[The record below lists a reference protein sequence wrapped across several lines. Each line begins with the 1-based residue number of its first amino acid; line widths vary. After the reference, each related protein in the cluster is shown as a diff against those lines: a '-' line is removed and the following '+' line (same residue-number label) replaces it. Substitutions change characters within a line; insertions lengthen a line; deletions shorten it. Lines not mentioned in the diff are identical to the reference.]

1 MLPLLP
7 LISTSLAALLW
18 LVSATIGHDASGVIE
33 TTAFGMT
40 VLAAV
45 QCLHL
50 LLVNGFLRFDQRGHH
65 ASSELLQT
73 VSRIALYGIGVMVFL
88 RWGLHHDVTSLLA
101 TSAMLTIILGM
112 ALQPTLGHLFSG
124 VSIEIERPF
133 KVGDCLRFDNL
144 EGQVLSMNWRSVYL
158 RTGVNTT
165 ILLPNSV
172 INGRTL
178 EVIAAHQPYWHTVS
192 FTVADE
198 HAPGHVIRTAMR
210 VFDSGLQGIC
220 ENAAPDVFISGKD
233 PVTGLRTYRASM
245 PTLHFMQRGGM
256 GASFLERLWYA
267 LSREQIENA
276 TPPYWPPT
284 DDTAPAPA
292 LPALFASLPL
302 PIQQLLMRSARTQR
316 YGRHECLE
324 YAEQAEL
331 QWIIQGELRESAPR
345 SSALEHELAALLL
358 ACEVRGRYA
367 PRRLAQLD
375 YVRLLEQGYIAL
387 GPLAQ
392 NLCERIAAHTD
403 NPWLAWQAVARSVDD
418 TESRA
423 EFLRLAPSVCSRVL
437 QAGEWVG
444 WSAVL
449 SGESQ
454 MQRMEVSRE
463 CTLLVWSAD
472 VMRHLLQ
479 AASESQLHALIQQL
493 QERKG
498 TPVALFSAQFQTWIK
513 DGLVLPSGEISD
525 ISLNRQSGLA
535 EKNNDTF
542 LQ

>member
-18 LVSATIGHDASGVIE
+18 LVSATLGHDASGVIE

-50 LLVNGFLRFDQRGHH
+50 LLVNGFLRFDKRGHQ

-73 VSRIALYGIGVMVFL
+73 VSRIALYGIGAMVFL

-172 INGRTL
+172 INGRAL

-192 FTVADE
+192 FTVGDE

-210 VFDSGLQGIC
+210 VFDSGLQGMC
-220 ENAAPDVFISGKD
+220 ENAAPDVFIASKD

-276 TPPYWPPT
+276 TPAYWPSV
-284 DDTAPAPA
+284 DDTAAAPA
-292 LPALFASLPL
+292 VPALFLSFPLPL
-302 PIQQLLMRSARTQR
+302 QQLLMRSARTQR
-316 YGRHECLE
+316 YGRHECLAYSE
-324 YAEQAEL
+324 PGEL

-345 SSALEHELAALLL
+345 SSALERELESLLL
-358 ACEVRGRYA
+358 ACEVLGRNA

-403 NPWLAWQAVARSVDD
+403 NPWLAWQAFSRSIDNAQA
-418 TESRA
+418 RA
-423 EFLRLAPSVCSRVL
+423 EFLCFAPSVCSRVL
-437 QAGEWVG
+437 QAGEWLG

-449 SGESQ
+449 SGERQ
-454 MQRMEVSRE
+454 MKTMEVSRE

-472 VMRHLLQ
+472 MMRRLLQ
-479 AASESQLHALIQQL
+479 EASELQLHVLIQQL
-493 QERKG
+493 QKRKR
-498 TPVALFSAQFQTWIK
+498 TPAPLLSAQFHAWIK
-513 DGLVLPSGEISD
+513 DGQVLPSSD
-525 ISLNRQSGLA
+525 TSDFSLNRQFDFV
-535 EKNNDTF
+535 EK
-542 LQ
+542 